1 MIEFGDLFNAKS
13 NPVKNPVYKPLEK
26 ELKSLFNE
34 FSKENAN
41 NFRKHIDSDKQV
53 DYDERI
59 HQYYSALPDS
69 SDLKDELVSFFKNEG
84 IIKKFELDP
93 SEQEN
98 ANAEEIFNHNA
109 SLSSPPDVLSMS
121 YIYLMT
127 PIAPLYT
134 LDNFIQEL
142 CFLNNP
148 DCPVF
153 LQQTNAFWDDIFNAL
168 IFNLNYKRRKSLKI
182 KYDSISMQALYALY
196 NDSVGEPICQSLI
209 PKAIIRTN
217 FCRYSTYTLFTY
229 DATHKLTDKSFAKS
243 RSFYSLFTT
252 LHEDSSK
259 NRTFRNVLNA
269 ISCPENLTP
278 KIEDQWYLEK
288 ILGFNTVTA
297 IYPFVAK
304 FTISKAEATEITISI
319 LKILM
324 KCQPLRTRIFLAK
337 VMSRAASSFQ
347 YLFQNSSTRC
357 NQIYSETFQ
366 KVLLEPLSKT
376 VNFVNQVYFTTLKA
390 LYNAVQAR
398 LIPYSK
404 IKGTYDQVN
413 NFNSYLP
420 CLAAPSYYGL
430 SKKNLR
436 GLKAFLYPQD
446 ASQLILDFFPFSE
459 ATVKTICSKRND
471 SALFSL
477 LQTTAIKEILKNYN
491 IQY

>member
-196 NDSVGEPICQSLI
+196 NDSVGEPISVGT
-209 PKAIIRTN
+209 IRTLSSPMMPHIN
-217 FCRYSTYTLFTY
+217 LQTNLSLNQDPSILF
-229 DATHKLTDKSFAKS
+229 LPP
-243 RSFYSLFTT
+243 
-252 LHEDSSK
+252 
-259 NRTFRNVLNA
+259 
-269 ISCPENLTP
+269 CM
-278 KIEDQWYLEK
+278 KIHQKIVHSEMYLMPLVAQK
-288 ILGFNTVTA
+288 ILLL
-297 IYPFVAK
+297 K
-304 FTISKAEATEITISI
+304 
-319 LKILM
+319 LKISGTLRRFWALIQSRQFTHSLPNLPFLRQ
-324 KCQPLRTRIFLAK
+324 KPLKLQF
-337 VMSRAASSFQ
+337 
-347 YLFQNSSTRC
+347 
-357 NQIYSETFQ
+357 
-366 KVLLEPLSKT
+366 
-376 VNFVNQVYFTTLKA
+376 
-390 LYNAVQAR
+390 
-398 LIPYSK
+398 
-404 IKGTYDQVN
+404 
-413 NFNSYLP
+413 
-420 CLAAPSYYGL
+420 
-430 SKKNLR
+430 
-436 GLKAFLYPQD
+436 
-446 ASQLILDFFPFSE
+446 
-459 ATVKTICSKRND
+459 
-471 SALFSL
+471 LFSRF
-477 LQTTAIKEILKNYN
+477 
-491 IQY
+491 

>member
-41 NFRKHIDSDKQV
+41 NFRKHIDSDEQV

-84 IIKKFELDP
+84 IIKKSELDP

-109 SLSSPPDVLSMS
+109 SLSSPPNIPSMS
-121 YIYLMT
+121 YIYLLT

-134 LDNFIQEL
+134 LDNFIQNL

-148 DCPVF
+148 DCPVA
-153 LQQTNAFWDDIFNAL
+153 LQQTDAFWDDIINAL

-182 KYDSISMQALYALY
+182 KYNPISIQDLYTLY
-196 NDSVGEPICQSLI
+196 KGSVDESICHSVI
-209 PKAIIRTN
+209 PESTIRTD
-217 FCRYSTYTLFTY
+217 FCQYSTYTLFTY
-229 DATHKLTDKSFAKS
+229 DATHKLPDQSFSKS
-243 RSFYSLFTT
+243 RPFYSLFTT

-269 ISCPENLTP
+269 ISCPEDLTP

-288 ILGFNTVTA
+288 ILGFNTVAA
-297 IYPFVAK
+297 IYPFVSK
-304 FTISKAEATEITISI
+304 FTISKTEATEITISI

-324 KCQPLRTRIFLAK
+324 KCKPLRTRIFLAK
-337 VMSRAASSFQ
+337 VMSGAASSFQ
-347 YLFQNSSTRC
+347 YLFQYNSTSC

-366 KVLLEPLSKT
+366 KALLEPLNKT
-376 VNFVNQVYFTTLKA
+376 VNFVNQVYCTILKA

-404 IKGTYDQVN
+404 IKDTYDQVD
-413 NFNSYLP
+413 NFDPYLP
-420 CLAAPSYYGL
+420 CLAAPSRYGL

-446 ASQLILDFFPFSE
+446 ASQLILDFFPFPD
-459 ATVKTICSKRND
+459 ATVKTICPKRND

-477 LQTTAIKEILKNYN
+477 LQTTAIKEILTNYN
-491 IQY
+491 IHY